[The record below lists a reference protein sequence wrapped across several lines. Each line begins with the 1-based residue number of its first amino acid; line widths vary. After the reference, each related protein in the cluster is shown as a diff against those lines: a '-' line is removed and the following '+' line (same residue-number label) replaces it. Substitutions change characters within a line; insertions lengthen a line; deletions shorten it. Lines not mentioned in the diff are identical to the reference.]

1 VPAIGQL
8 AKDLNTSA
16 QNVTWT
22 LTAYLVSA
30 AVLTPVLG
38 WLGDMFGKRRML
50 VISLLVFAAGG
61 ALAALGGNPG
71 QVVTGRV
78 LQGAGGGIFPLCFG
92 IVRDEFPA
100 KPRPGAVGP
109 VSAIAGIGG
118 GLGLLMGGLLVDHA
132 SYHWIFWSG
141 AFDDRVLVDA
151 LAQGVISAPGF
162 SPDTMGAYR
171 GHDGEGQGGRQD
183 PRGRDSPGSDGAARR
198 LRQAAGPAGRARSG
212 RVAPVRRHRHECPAP
227 LRLRP
232 RSRTAVKSAR

>member
-16 QNVTWT
+16 QNMTWT

-30 AVLTPVLG
+30 AALTPVLG
-38 WLGDMFGKRRML
+38 RLGDMFGKRRML

-100 KPRPGAVGP
+100 KRRPGAVGP

-118 GLGLLMGGLLVDHA
+118 GFGLLMGGLLVDHA

-141 AFDDRVLVDA
+141 AFDDRLLVDA

-162 SPDTMGAYR
+162 SPDTTGRIADMMERAKADGKIRADATLQDLTVLLGGCATQPAR
-171 GHDGEGQGGRQD
+171 LGEHDPAAWRRYGGIVMN
-183 PRGRDSPGSDGAARR
+183 A
-198 LRQAAGPAGRARSG
+198 
-212 RVAPVRRHRHECPAP
+212 
-227 LRLRP
+227 LRP
-232 RSRTAVKSAR
+232 